1 VWINRVDA
9 DVVVKPSVEA
19 EGRFFDKPDDVRRGL
34 TEGQKVEGITLRH
47 IFKEEFDGKQWEILA
62 RAGEFLLVRSYGT
75 PE

>member
-1 VWINRVDA
+1 
-9 DVVVKPSVEA
+9 
-19 EGRFFDKPDDVRRGL
+19 VRRGL

-75 PE
+75 PEKDD